1 MLVIGVGTIIRHRK
15 YNCRVLRF
23 LNKGVVVKRVNTGL
37 VLTIPYG
44 QMPTY
49 SVG

>member
-1 MLVIGVGTIIRHRK
+1 MLVIGVGSVIRHRK
-15 YNCRVLRF
+15 WNCRVIRF
-23 LNKGVVVKRVNTGL
+23 LNKGVVVKRVNSGL

-44 QMPTY
+44 QMPLK